1 MYNSPNVAYKGE
13 KMTYTD
19 AVKSGFRLI
28 NRNWQL
34 VAVQVGM
41 MMANCVGFFVIV
53 GIPLGIAFIIFGL
66 DLTGLAETRD
76 IMGLFKH
83 PSELISKY
91 MGLVLVVVSSFLL
104 YLLMITTAGIFVFAG
119 SVGSIGRAVLDP
131 SRKFGMKPFFAEAKQ
146 LFFPLMWFSLVM
158 GLVFIAI
165 AFLLG
170 LLGGG
175 VAAVV
180 QTAKSQDSTL
190 ALFLGIFF
198 SLILALCAIIVI
210 LAAIAV
216 TVYGIAVLF
225 FKEERAVRS
234 LRDAVVFLWNRQSA
248 FWLYVLLFFGYL
260 TASFILML
268 FTYPFNL
275 VPIIGAIISFPLQL
289 VSFVVQSYIGLVILA
304 TVFIYYYDAEIRK
317 PEASAEAPKAEMTGT
332 TGPAD
337 TVGTTEES
345 SSIFEDISD
354 VGVPPQAETP
364 PAKGPTE
371 EA

>member
-1 MYNSPNVAYKGE
+1 
-13 KMTYTD
+13 MTYTD
-19 AVKSGFRLI
+19 AIKSGFRLV

-34 VAVQVGM
+34 VAIQAGM
-41 MMANCVGFFVIV
+41 MLANCLGFFVIV

-66 DLTGLAETRD
+66 DLTGLAQTRD
-76 IMGLFKH
+76 IMGMLSH

-91 MGLVLVVVSSFLL
+91 MGLVLVVLSSFLL
-104 YLLMITTAGIFVFAG
+104 YLLIVTTAGIFVFAG
-119 SVGSIGRAVLDP
+119 SVGSIGHAVLDP
-131 SRKFGMKPFFAEAKQ
+131 SRKFGLKPFIADAKKF
-146 LFFPLMWFSLVM
+146 FFPLMWFSMVM

-198 SLILALCAIIVI
+198 SLILALCAVIVI

-225 FKEERAVRS
+225 FKTEGAVRS
-234 LRDAVVFLWNRQSA
+234 FRNAFIFLWNRQSA
-248 FWLYVLLFFGYL
+248 FWLYVVLFFGYL
-260 TASFILML
+260 VSSFVLML

-275 VPIIGAIISFPLQL
+275 IPIIGTIISFPLQL
-289 VSFVVQSYIGLVILA
+289 ASYVVQSYIGLAILA
-304 TVFIYYYDAEIRK
+304 TVFIYYYEAEIRK
-317 PEASAEAPKAEMTGT
+317 QS
-332 TGPAD
+332 PAD
-337 TVGTTEES
+337 ALEPPETVKTTEES
-345 SSIFEDISD
+345 SSGPGDISD
-354 VGVPPQAETP
+354 AGVPQQEETP
-364 PAKGPTE
+364 PAKEQKE